1 MSHQTFIFE
10 CSSSTWV
17 DCVDKQVFGSNKP
30 WPLEVKA
37 GDYCLLHHYEI
48 GGLLGLWQAT
58 GNGGRNL
65 VPKIW
70 SGKFPWQVKVKLVIP
85 KVTEVP
91 KAAPNFMIG
100 CGRCSF
106 EATVTRRGINS
117 NCGEFDTCRIPALP
131 EGNKKRDNAFEATLG
146 SPLGRV
152 SSARTTIEGRK
163 SGTSVISTRQ
173 LNGSMSISSDFR
185 ISRTRG
191 NGLMPKDWEA
201 SLTEQIDDASVNQ

>member
-1 MSHQTFIFE
+1 METQSFIFE
-10 CSSSTWV
+10 CSSSTWL

-48 GGLLGLWQAT
+48 GGLFGLWQAT

-70 SGKFPWQVKVKLVIP
+70 SGKFPWQVKVKLLIP

-91 KAAPNFMIG
+91 KAAPHFMIG

-106 EATVTRRGINS
+106 EVMVTGRGINS
-117 NCGEFDTCRIPALP
+117 NCGEFTECRIPALP
-131 EGNKKRDNAFEATLG
+131 EGHKKRDNAFEATRR

-152 SSARTTIEGRK
+152 SKASINFEAHK
-163 SGTSVISTRQ
+163 SGTSVISTRH

-185 ISRTRG
+185 INRTRG
-191 NGLMPKDWEA
+191 NVLMPKDWKA
-201 SLTEQIDDASVNQ
+201 SLTEQTDDASVNQ